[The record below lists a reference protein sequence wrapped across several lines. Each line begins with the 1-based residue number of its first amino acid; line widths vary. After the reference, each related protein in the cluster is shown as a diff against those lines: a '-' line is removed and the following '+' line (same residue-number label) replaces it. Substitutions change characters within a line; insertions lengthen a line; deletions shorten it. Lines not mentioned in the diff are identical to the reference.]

1 MVTRFCLAWIG
12 SSRRSWG
19 VNCQIGKRFCPF
31 VFPSWCRA
39 SLAAPLIPVLLAAAP
54 PRSRAPPP
62 RRRQVRRWRRRSPPG
77 TRARTCPSS
86 ARRSSTRCTSRRPC
100 SRAST
105 IRLQA
110 RRAVSRHCTPTTI
123 RPLPHSYDC
132 YYPYHTHTTLLPHSH
147 HPFQT
152 PCRPSTPAHAQSCD
166 ALLTLTLTIC
176 PQAMRCLR

>member
-1 MVTRFCLAWIG
+1 MAHWQGELLSVC
-12 SSRRSWG
+12 
-19 VNCQIGKRFCPF
+19 
-31 VFPSWCRA
+31 FPLLVPCKSCGT
-39 SLAAPLIPVLLAAAP
+39 LHPCLLAPAP
-54 PRSRAPPP
+54 PRPNRSRAPPP

-166 ALLTLTLTIC
+166 ALLTLTLTIR
-176 PQAMRCLR
+176 PQGMRCLR